1 MLVCVDLVF
10 CFVYREFVFE
20 KVFVV
25 VWRIIFDKE
34 GVGKEI
40 VEKVDVVYVWFSG
53 YDLLDLSF

>member
-1 MLVCVDLVF
+1 MFFLIF
-10 CFVYREFVFE
+10 CFREFVFE

-25 VWRIIFDKE
+25 VWGIIFDKE

-40 VEKVDVVYVWFSG
+40 VEKVDVVYVWFSE